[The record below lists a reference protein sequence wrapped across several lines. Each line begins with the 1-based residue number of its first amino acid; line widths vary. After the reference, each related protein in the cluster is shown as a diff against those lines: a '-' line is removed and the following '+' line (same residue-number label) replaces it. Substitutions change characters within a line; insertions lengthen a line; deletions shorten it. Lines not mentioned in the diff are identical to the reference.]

1 MTIKTWSNFSK
12 RRNSTK
18 QPSNTGTDHS
28 CTLKETTSIEKPTFV
43 LNSNDFSINYVQAFG
58 HYYFVDDIKS
68 VRNNIVE
75 VSCSMDHGATFKSE
89 IGSYTAFIE
98 RSATYGNTMLP
109 DPNVAIMSDEQIIS
123 VASSALSIFVPGGF
137 FVISV
142 LNDKGSGTGFTTTY
156 ITDIVNMEAL
166 AQYVNSNWGSAATD
180 LLDWFQ
186 STFLKTADSIID
198 CIWVPVA
205 FAALPAANV
214 SYESLKIGVDVIP
227 GVSGYRMLKP
237 CIVSQN
243 LSVAIP
249 HIYNDFRKGAPY
261 TTGKLF
267 IPGYGMVDFN
277 PLDFAGDYVN
287 LYFDCDV
294 STGDT
299 VCYLKDNAAN
309 LVATYTY
316 NVGVSCPVGKVG
328 SNVTQ
333 TIGGVLSTA
342 GSVASAIASSGA
354 TAIASGVAATASGI
368 NTITNAIA
376 PTASLHGGKGGRAIA
391 ENGLDIVVTLTCK
404 PTTDPDDLQATHGKP
419 IMIEGQISTCSGYV
433 KCSNADV
440 PIAGMESDKAAVND
454 LLNSGFYYE

>member
-1 MTIKTWSNFSK
+1 MTIKTWSNFTK

-18 QPSNTGTDHS
+18 QPTGGTS
-28 CTLKETTSIEKPTFV
+28 VTCTLKETTSVEKPTFV
-43 LNSNDFSINYVQAFG
+43 IASNDFTINYVQAFG

-68 VRNNIVE
+68 VRNNIIE

-109 DPNVAIMSDEQIIS
+109 DPNVAIMSDEQIVS
-123 VASSALSIFVPGGF
+123 TVSSALSIFVPGGF

-142 LNDKGSGTGFTTTY
+142 LNDIGSGTGFTTTY

-166 AQYVNSNWGSAATD
+166 AHYVNVDWGSTAVD
-180 LLDWFQ
+180 LLDWVQ
-186 STFLKTADSIID
+186 STFLKTAESIID

-227 GVSGYRMLKP
+227 GVNGYRMLKP

-309 LVATYTY
+309 LVAVYTY

-333 TIGGVLSTA
+333 SIGGILSTSA
-342 GSVASAIASSGA
+342 LAASTIALSGA
-354 TAIASGVAATASGI
+354 NAVASGVAATASGI

-376 PTASLHGGKGGRAIA
+376 PTVSLHGAKGGRAIA

-419 IMIEGQISTCSGYV
+419 IMIEGLISSCSGYV

>member
-18 QPSNTGTDHS
+18 QPTGGTS
-28 CTLKETTSIEKPTFV
+28 VTCVLKESTSIEKPTFV
-43 LNSNDFSINYVQAFG
+43 LNSNDFTINYVQAFG

-68 VRNNIVE
+68 VRNNIIE
-75 VSCSMDHGATFKSE
+75 VSCSMDVGATFKSE

-98 RSATYGNTMLP
+98 RSATYSNTMLP
-109 DPNVAIMSDEQIIS
+109 DPEVAMMNDETVIS

-137 FVISV
+137 YVISV
-142 LNDKGSGTGFTTTY
+142 LNNVGSGTGFTTTY
-156 ITDIVNMEAL
+156 ITDIVNMRAL
-166 AQYVNSNWGSAATD
+166 AAYVNTDWGAAASD

-205 FAALPAANV
+205 FSALPAGNV
-214 SYESLKIGVDVIP
+214 SYETMKIGVDVIP
-227 GVSGYRMLKP
+227 GVSGYRTTGP

-243 LSVAIP
+243 LSIAIP
-249 HIYNDFRKGAPY
+249 HIYTDFRKGAPY
-261 TTGKLF
+261 TTGKLY
-267 IPGYGMVDFN
+267 IPGYGIVDFN
-277 PLDFAGDYVN
+277 PLDFAGDTIN

-333 TIGGVLSTA
+333 TIGGIISTA
-342 GSVASAIASSGA
+342 GSVVSALSSGGASAIAS
-354 TAIASGVAATASGI
+354 GVSATASGI
-368 NTITNAIA
+368 NTMANAVA
-376 PTASLHGGKGGRAIA
+376 PTASVHGGKGGRAIA

-404 PTTDPDDLQATHGKP
+404 ATTDPDDLQATHGKP
-419 IMIEGQISTCSGYV
+419 IMIDGLISSFSGYIKCSG
-433 KCSNADV
+433 ADV
-440 PIAGMESDKAAVND
+440 PIAGLEPDKAAVND
-454 LLNSGFYYE
+454 LLNGGFYYE